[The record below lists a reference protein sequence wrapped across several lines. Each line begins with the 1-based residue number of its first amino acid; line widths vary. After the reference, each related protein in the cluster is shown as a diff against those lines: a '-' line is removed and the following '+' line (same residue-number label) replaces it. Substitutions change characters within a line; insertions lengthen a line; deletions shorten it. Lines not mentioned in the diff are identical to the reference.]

1 MNEVGD
7 ERTAERLKENA
18 PHILETWK
26 ARVREAMPVARRTDP
41 LALLDALPR
50 FLEHLAD
57 GLADPVASAAS
68 TDEVAAEHGRQRA
81 LVTDYEL
88 DHVIL
93 EYDVLRQ
100 VMLEVLGE
108 QEPLPASAQESLV
121 EGIFLAVRS
130 AAREF
135 TRLRDDERDASQ
147 AALQLSHREL
157 ETRVAERVDQ
167 LQKSEER
174 FRSFVQSVRDYAI
187 FTLDPEGGIT
197 SWNEGCERMKGWTPA
212 EAIGSHFS
220 MLYPEEGRRRDE
232 PMDHLRVARSEG
244 RFRGEGV
251 RQRKN
256 GELFLAD
263 VSITPIDGAGN
274 LIGFTKVVQD
284 LTERSLLIQERD
296 LSRTHAEAM
305 VMEAEYRN
313 RFIATL
319 THDLRSPLA
328 AAMTG
333 AELIAR
339 APEKTEKVRTWAH
352 RISTAVERT
361 DRMISDLLDATRLQA
376 GEQLPLEF
384 EHTDLKPIVGEL
396 CDDLTTRHGTRFA
409 VLTEGQTSGFWSPD
423 GLRRVLDNLLVN
435 AVKYGDAGQPVTVR
449 VRSLA
454 DRLLL
459 SVHNEGT
466 MIATDDQE
474 KLFVAYHRTSLA
486 RTSGKVGW
494 GLGLTLVKGIVEAHR
509 GIVKV
514 ESYPKEGTTFTIDL
528 PLDSRPKPEGEPE
541 PRL

>member
-1 MNEVGD
+1 MRES
-7 ERTAERLKENA
+7 RPR
-18 PHILETWK
+18 ILETWK
-26 ARVREAMPVARRTDP
+26 ARVRDAVPVARRAHP
-41 LALLDALPR
+41 LALLDALPD
-50 FLEHLAD
+50 FLDHLAD
-57 GLADPVASAAS
+57 TVTSPRKTAET

-81 LVTDYEL
+81 LLTDYAL

-100 VMLEVLGE
+100 VILGILSE
-108 QEPLPASAQESLV
+108 EEPLPTPARESIV
-121 EGIFLAVRS
+121 EAIFLAIRA

-135 TRLRDDERDASQ
+135 TRIRDDERDAAH
-147 AALQLSHREL
+147 AALHTSNQEL
-157 ETRVAERVDQ
+157 ESRVVDRVAQ
-167 LQKSEER
+167 LQRSEER
-174 FRSFVQSVRDYAI
+174 FRHFVQSVRDYAI
-187 FTLDPEGGIT
+187 FTLDPDGQIT
-197 SWNEGCERMKGWTPA
+197 SWNEGCQRMKGWSA
-212 EAIGSHFS
+212 DEAIGSHFS
-220 MLYPEEGRRRDE
+220 VLYPEDGRRRDE

-251 RQRKN
+251 RLRKN

-263 VSITPIDGAGN
+263 VSITPIDEAGQ
-274 LIGFTKVVQD
+274 LVGFTKVVQD
-284 LTERSLLIQERD
+284 LTERSLLVQERD

-339 APEKTEKVRTWAH
+339 APDKTEKVRIWAH
-352 RISTAVERT
+352 RIGTAVERS
-361 DRMISDLLDATRLQA
+361 DRMIKDLLDATRLQA

-384 EHTDLKPIVGEL
+384 EHTDLRPIVGEL

-409 VLTEGQTSGFWSPD
+409 VVTEGQTSGFWSPD

-435 AVKYGDAGQPVTVR
+435 AVKYGDPGQPVTVR
-449 VRSLA
+449 MRSLD

-466 MIATDDQE
+466 MIAADDQE

-494 GLGLTLVKGIVEAHR
+494 GLGLTLVKGIVEAHG

-514 ESYPKEGTTFTIDL
+514 ESYPKEGTTFTVDI
-528 PLDSRPKPEGEPE
+528 PLDARTRPEVERRSE
-541 PRL
+541 ARLDG